1 MSEGQRPSAHQ
12 AAKPPYKAA
21 KFLPQQRFLQPA
33 LFALLV
39 FICGFKDCYKQ
50 VGKGEALPK
59 HIQTIAIPPFL
70 NPGLRYKVEQRFTA
84 AMIDEV
90 LRRQRALQVV
100 STPEGADAVML
111 GTIKQFNYRGT
122 LLDDFGRARVFE
134 VTIIAGIT
142 VKDQTKNK
150 VLFDNQNYVFKTEY
164 EVTGD
169 PNNFFNEEGTAVT
182 RLARDFAKSVLTT
195 ILEGF

>member
-1 MSEGQRPSAHQ
+1 M
-12 AAKPPYKAA
+12 KK
-21 KFLPQQRFLQPA
+21 LIRFCFYGLI
-33 LFALLV
+33 LLSV
-39 FICGFKDCYKQ
+39 CGFKECYQQ
-50 VGKGEALPK
+50 VGKGAALPK
-59 HIQTIAIPPFL
+59 HIQTLAIPPFL

-90 LRRQRALQVV
+90 LRRQRALQIV
-100 STPEGADAVML
+100 SKPEGADAVML

-122 LLDDFGRARVFE
+122 LLDDLGRARVFE
-134 VTIIAGIT
+134 ITIIAGIT
-142 VKDQTKNK
+142 VRDQTKNK

-169 PNNFFNEEGTAVT
+169 PINFFNEEGPAVA
-182 RLARDFAKSVLTT
+182 RLGRDFAKSVLTT

>member
-1 MSEGQRPSAHQ
+1 M
-12 AAKPPYKAA
+12 K
-21 KFLPQQRFLQPA
+21 RFSRLA
-33 LFALLV
+33 LLFLLV
-39 FICGFKDCYKQ
+39 FVFGFKDCYQQ

-59 HIQTIAIPPFL
+59 HIQTIAIPPFQ
-70 NPGLRYKVEQRFTA
+70 NPSLRYKVEQRITT

-100 STPEGADAVML
+100 SKPEGADAVML

-122 LLDDFGRARVFE
+122 LLDDFGRARIFE
-134 VTIIAGIT
+134 VQIIAGIT

-169 PNNFFNEEGTAVT
+169 PNNFFNEEGPAVA

-195 ILEGF
+195 LLEGF

>member
-1 MSEGQRPSAHQ
+1 M
-12 AAKPPYKAA
+12 K
-21 KFLPQQRFLQPA
+21 
-33 LFALLV
+33 LFSRLTLLALLIFV
-39 FICGFKDCYKQ
+39 CGFKECYKQ

-59 HIQTIAIPPFL
+59 HIQTIAIPPFQ
-70 NPGLRYKVEQRFTA
+70 NPSLRYKVEQRITA

-90 LRRQRALQVV
+90 LRRQRALQVM
-100 STPEGADAVML
+100 SKAEGADAVML
-111 GTIKQFNYRGT
+111 GTIKQFGYRGT

-134 VTIIAGIT
+134 ITIVAGIT
-142 VKDQTKNK
+142 VRDQTRNK

-169 PNNFFNEEGTAVT
+169 PNNFFNEEGPAVT

>member
-1 MSEGQRPSAHQ
+1 MKTPI
-12 AAKPPYKAA
+12 
-21 KFLPQQRFLQPA
+21 RFL
-33 LFALLV
+33 FCTLLLLSV
-39 FICGFKDCYKQ
+39 CGFKDCYKQ

-59 HIQTIAIPPFL
+59 HIQTIAIPPFQ
-70 NPGLRYKVEQRFTA
+70 NPSLRYKVEQRMTA

-90 LRRQRALQVV
+90 LRRQRSLQVL
-100 STPEGADAVML
+100 SKPEGADAVML
-111 GTIKQFNYRGT
+111 GTIKQFSYRGT

-142 VKDQTKNK
+142 VKDQTNNK
-150 VLFDNQNYVFKTEY
+150 VLFDNQNYVFRTEY

-169 PNNFFNEEGTAVT
+169 PNNFFNEEGAAVT

>member
-1 MSEGQRPSAHQ
+1 MTKRISQ
-12 AAKPPYKAA
+12 
-21 KFLPQQRFLQPA
+21 LA
-33 LFALLV
+33 LFLLLGLV
-39 FICGFKDCYKQ
+39 CGFKECYKP

-59 HIQTIAIPPFL
+59 HIQTLAIPPFQ
-70 NPGLRYKVEQRFTA
+70 NPGLRYKVEQRFTS

-100 STPEGADAVML
+100 SKAEGADAVML
-111 GTIKQFNYRGT
+111 GTIKQFNYRGV
-122 LLDDFGRARVFE
+122 LLDDYGRARVFE

-142 VKDQTKNK
+142 VRDQTTNK
-150 VLFDNQNYVFKTEY
+150 VIFDNQNYIFKTEY

-169 PNNFFNEEGTAVT
+169 PNNFFNEEGTAVN

>member
-1 MSEGQRPSAHQ
+1 M
-12 AAKPPYKAA
+12 K
-21 KFLPQQRFLQPA
+21 RFSSGL
-33 LFALLV
+33 LLALLFLV
-39 FICGFKDCYKQ
+39 CGFKECYKP

-59 HIQTIAIPPFL
+59 HIQTLAIPPFQ

-100 STPEGADAVML
+100 SKPEGADAIML
-111 GTIKQFNYRGT
+111 GTIKQFSYRGT

-169 PNNFFNEEGTAVT
+169 PSNFFNEEGTAVT
-182 RLARDFAKSVLTT
+182 RLARDFAKSLLTT

>member
-1 MSEGQRPSAHQ
+1 M
-12 AAKPPYKAA
+12 K
-21 KFLPQQRFLQPA
+21 RFSQLT
-33 LFALLV
+33 LLALLIFV
-39 FICGFKDCYKQ
+39 CGFKECYKQ

-59 HIQTIAIPPFL
+59 HIQTLAIPPFL

-100 STPEGADAVML
+100 SKPEDADAVML
-111 GTIKQFNYRGT
+111 GTIKQFSYRGT
-122 LLDDFGRARVFE
+122 LLDDVGRARVFE
-134 VTIIAGIT
+134 VTIIAGVT

-169 PNNFFNEEGTAVT
+169 PGNFFSEEGPAVS

>member
-1 MSEGQRPSAHQ
+1 MKKIRLITLGI
-12 AAKPPYKAA
+12 
-21 KFLPQQRFLQPA
+21 
-33 LFALLV
+33 LLLLT
-39 FICGFKDCYKQ
+39 CSFKECYKQ

-59 HIQTIAIPPFL
+59 HIQTIAIPPFQ
-70 NPGLRYKVEQRFTA
+70 NPSLRYKVEQRITA

-90 LRRQRALQVV
+90 LRRQRALQVM
-100 STPEGADAVML
+100 SKAEGADAVML
-111 GTIKQFNYRGT
+111 GTIKQFGYRGT

-134 VTIIAGIT
+134 VTIVAGIT
-142 VKDQTKNK
+142 VRDQTRNK

-169 PNNFFNEEGTAVT
+169 PNNFFNEEGPAVT

>member
-1 MSEGQRPSAHQ
+1 MKRLSQ
-12 AAKPPYKAA
+12 
-21 KFLPQQRFLQPA
+21 LVL
-33 LFALLV
+33 LTMLV
-39 FICGFKDCYKQ
+39 FVCGFKECYKQ

-59 HIQTIAIPPFL
+59 HIQTIAIPPFQ
-70 NPGLRYKVEQRFTA
+70 NPSLRYKVEQRFTA

-100 STPEGADAVML
+100 SKPEGADAVML
-111 GTIKQFNYRGT
+111 GTIKQFSYRGT

-134 VTIIAGIT
+134 IQIIAGIT
-142 VKDQTKNK
+142 IKDQTKNK
-150 VLFDNQNYVFKTEY
+150 VLFDNQSYVFKTEY

-169 PNNFFNEEGTAVT
+169 PNNFFNEEGPAVT

>member
-1 MSEGQRPSAHQ
+1 M
-12 AAKPPYKAA
+12 KKI
-21 KFLPQQRFLQPA
+21 RFITLGV
-33 LFALLV
+33 LLLLT
-39 FICGFKDCYKQ
+39 CSFKECYKQ
-50 VGKGEALPK
+50 VGKGEALPQ
-59 HIQTIAIPPFL
+59 HIKTIAIPPFQ
-70 NPGLRYKVEQRFTA
+70 NPSLRYKIEQRMTA
-84 AMIDEV
+84 AMMDEV

-100 STPEGADAVML
+100 SKAEGADAVML
-111 GTIKQFNYRGT
+111 GTIKQFSYRGT

-142 VKDQTKNK
+142 VRDQTKNK

-169 PNNFFNEEGTAVT
+169 PSNFFNEEGSAVN